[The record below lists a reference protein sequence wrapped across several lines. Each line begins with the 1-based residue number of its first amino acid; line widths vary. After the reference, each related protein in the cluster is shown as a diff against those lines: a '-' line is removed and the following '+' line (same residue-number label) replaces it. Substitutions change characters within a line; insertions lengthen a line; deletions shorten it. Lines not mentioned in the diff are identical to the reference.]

1 MGFTIMLKYGV
12 VAAALAAQY
21 GVNAEETIGQIL
33 QKLATTEKSWSSG
46 PNVKFPVD
54 KKPSDFKHLFG
65 SLEIPKHLDL
75 AEKWSLPKPLSAVPD
90 SFDPRVGWPN
100 CPSISEIR
108 DQSACGSCW
117 AFGAASAFSDRLCIH
132 SDAAITESYSTDDML
147 SCCKT
152 CGFGCGGG
160 YTSQAWNFL
169 VTHGVCTGGLYEGTG
184 CKPYSFPPCEHHA
197 EGDRTDCS
205 EWDFDTPRC
214 TSECVG
220 GYELA
225 GYEADKKTNAN
236 AYKVPRRVEEIQKEL
251 MTNGPAEA
259 SFTVYDD
266 FMSYTGGVYHHVS
279 GKSLGGHAVK
289 IMGWGVDAVGGDY
302 WLIANSWN
310 NDWAEDGYFRI
321 RRGTN
326 ECGIEGGIY
335 AGMP

>member
-1 MGFTIMLKYGV
+1 MGLLIMFKYGV
-12 VAAALAAQY
+12 VALAASY
-21 GVNAEETIGQIL
+21 GNAEQTIGDIIQNL
-33 QKLATTEKSWSSG
+33 NASPKLWKSG
-46 PNVKFPVD
+46 TNAKFPVD
-54 KKPSDFKHLFG
+54 KKPSDFQHLFG

-75 AEKWSLPKPLSAVPD
+75 EERWHPTNKVAALAIPE
-90 SFDPRVGWPN
+90 SFDPRDEWPA
-100 CPSISEIR
+100 CPTISEIR

-117 AFGAASAFSDRLCIH
+117 AFGAVSAFSDRLCIH
-132 SDAAITESYSTDDML
+132 TGTVESYSTDDML
-147 SCCKT
+147 SCCRT

-160 YTSQAWNFL
+160 YTAQAWSYL

-184 CKPYSFPPCEHHA
+184 CKPYSFPPCEHHTD
-197 EGDRTDCS
+197 GDRTDCS
-205 EWDFDTPRC
+205 EWDFQTPRC
-214 TSECVG
+214 TSECVSS
-220 GYELA
+220 YELA
-225 GYEADKKTNAN
+225 TYESDKKQNNN
-236 AYKVPRRVEEIQKEL
+236 AYKVPRRAEEIKKEL

-279 GKSLGGHAVK
+279 GRSLGGHAVK
-289 IMGWGVDAVGGDY
+289 IMGWGTDPVGGDY

-321 RRGTN
+321 RRGNN